1 MSDVIN
7 GQVDEGVKM
16 LLDIGGEVAQR
27 DRAVEMNSWSLVPF
41 VIVFT
46 KSDLIVPN
54 VSSNH
59 NDYEGR
65 CRSLFENLPAE
76 IVSSIYP
83 FVCRCI

>member
-16 LLDIGGEVAQR
+16 LSDIGGEVTQR

>member
-1 MSDVIN
+1 MSDVID

-27 DRAVEMNSWSLVPF
+27 DRAVEMNRLSIVPF

-46 KSDLIVPN
+46 KSDLIDPN
-54 VSSNH
+54 VLSSH

-65 CRSLFENLPAE
+65 CRSLFGNFPTE

-83 FVCRCI
+83 FVCHAI